1 MNMNKKIET
10 MLYNFNQ
17 TKAEIKNIKLDI
29 ELLENEYDDG
39 IGVNYVEKTGK
50 TNKITST
57 VENMIIRKEAQI
69 NRLNYAMK
77 VKEAEIKKIENALEI
92 LTDRERSI
100 IEMRYF
106 QKESNRNIS
115 AKLYITEEYVS
126 AIKSKAIK
134 SLVNIFFLNSL

>member
-17 TKAEIKNIKLDI
+17 TKVEIKNIKLDI

>member
-1 MNMNKKIET
+1 MNKKIET

-17 TKAEIKNIKLDI
+17 TKVEIKNIKLDI

>member
-1 MNMNKKIET
+1 MNKKVEAV
-10 MLYNFNQ
+10 LYNFNQ

-29 ELLENEYDDG
+29 ELLESEYDDG
-39 IGVNYVEKTGK
+39 IGVNYIENTGK
-50 TNKITST
+50 TNKITSA
-57 VENMIIRKEAQI
+57 VENMIIRKEDKI
-69 NRLNYAMK
+69 NRLNYAMR
-77 VKEAEIKKIENALEI
+77 VKDAEIKKIENALET

-126 AIKSKAIK
+126 SIKSKAIK
-134 SLVNIFFLNSL
+134 SLANILFLNSF

>member
-1 MNMNKKIET
+1 MNTNKKIET
-10 MLYNFNQ
+10 ILYNFSQ

-29 ELLENEYDDG
+29 ELLENEYDNG
-39 IGVNYVEKTGK
+39 IGVNYMEKTGK
-50 TNKITST
+50 TNKVNST
-57 VENMIIRKEAQI
+57 VENMIIRKEDQI
-69 NRLNYAMK
+69 NKLNYAMK
-77 VKEAEIKKIENALEI
+77 VKDSEIKKVENALET

-126 AIKSKAIK
+126 SIKSKAIK
-134 SLVNIFFLNSL
+134 SLANIFFLNSF